1 MTEWKVGYR
10 LKMKILSSLKYSVR
24 ALLACLVVCV
34 SFAGCADD
42 SYHGAAARYRDDT
55 LPMPVNVFVGE
66 PVKAE
71 TKGHGTVDFKDGT
84 GFEGRYI
91 YVYAFNRLA
100 GTDFSKTSANPA
112 NCLVD
117 GSKDEPGSIGGKQAL
132 LSDLVSYAEWT
143 GSDTP
148 LYPQGEMKSVPYE
161 FFAYHIDTIKL
172 ARENIHRTS
181 DNINID
187 LTFDGS
193 IDIMTAHSVYDEEPE
208 NNEPEEES
216 EEEQPAEPET
226 PEGDGTKADGES
238 LRGYSYDTAR
248 RGIDPVF
255 AFEHK
260 LVQLVF
266 EAEAGVIESRREKTL
281 TVQDVKVESLSKANL
296 TVAYKPGW
304 TGDGISFD
312 GNSTDTMQLRE
323 KDGTEI
329 PRDHYVIQN
338 PPPTDDTPPLRV
350 GGSLLVAPQQSYKAN
365 VTVREVSAAGEYED
379 VNPIDIEFPEGFNIG
394 CSYLVKLKLFGYMAV
409 ETTVELVPWQYGGEI
424 NLPDYEYPGY

>member
-1 MTEWKVGYR
+1 MTEWKAGYR
-10 LKMKILSSLKYSVR
+10 LKMKILSSLKCNIR

-34 SFAGCADD
+34 PLAGCVDD

-55 LPMPVNVFVGE
+55 LPLPVNVFVGE

-71 TKGHGTVDFKDGT
+71 TKGHGAVDFKDGMS
-84 GFEGRYI
+84 FEGRYI

-100 GTDFSKTSANPA
+100 GTNFSSTSAANPA

-172 ARENIHRTS
+172 ANKDIHRTS

-193 IDIMTAHSVYDEEPE
+193 IDIMTAHSVFDEDPE
-208 NNEPEEES
+208 EEEPEEEQP
-216 EEEQPAEPET
+216 EEEEPET
-226 PEGDGTKADGES
+226 SEGDGTKADGES

-260 LVQLVF
+260 LVKLVF
-266 EAEAGVIESRREKTL
+266 EAEAGVIESRMAKML

-304 TGDGISFD
+304 TGDGIIFD
-312 GNSTDTMQLRE
+312 ETSTTELYLSE
-323 KDGTEI
+323 KDGAEM

-338 PPPTDDTPPLRV
+338 PPPTDDTPPLRI
-350 GGSLLVAPQQSYKAN
+350 GGSLLVAPQQSYRAY
-365 VTVREVSAAGEYED
+365 VTVSEVSAAGEHED
-379 VNPIDIEFPEGFNIG
+379 VNPIDIEFPKGFNIG
-394 CSYLVKLKLFGYMAV
+394 CCYLVKLKLFGYMAV